1 MVEILEILE
10 KYGIKITKDGNR
22 HKALCPIH
30 DEKTASFVVY
40 PESNSW
46 YCFGHGDGGSPE
58 YLVSKL
64 EGISLNKAK
73 EKLYGKTDE
82 LNALTEVLDGVLVQ
96 DEAIHLNEQLNLE
109 IGRLARNI
117 LMRDSS
123 KEVVLFPLLKEWDT
137 QRFMVMEQ
145 NGTRIKNL
153 KQITSKEYEEWLRR
167 FSNV

>member
-10 KYGIKITKDGNR
+10 KYGVKIAKDGNR

-30 DEKTASFVVY
+30 NEKTPSFVVY

-73 EKLYGKTDE
+73 EKLYGKPDE
-82 LNALTEVLDGVLVQ
+82 LSALTEVLDGMLVQ
-96 DEAIHLNEQLNLE
+96 EEPINLNEQLNIE
-109 IGRLARNI
+109 IGRLVRNV
-117 LMRDSS
+117 LMRDGS
-123 KEVVLFPLLKEWDT
+123 KDFVIFPLLKEWDA
-137 QRFMVMEQ
+137 QRFIRNDQKV
-145 NGTRIKNL
+145 KSL